1 MEDPVFTFGLI
12 ADVQYADIEDGENYL
27 RTRRRYY
34 RGSADLLRDAVLQWR
49 RERVQCVV
57 QLGDIIDGHN
67 RRRDASDR
75 ALDTVMAELDACSVD
90 VHHVWGN
97 HEFYNFSRPSLLSSR
112 LNSAQRT
119 GTDTGSDLIGDDI
132 YAYEFSPAPNFR
144 FVLLD
149 AYDLSVIGREEES
162 EKHTHSWRILTQHN
176 HNLQDLNQPPGTH
189 THTHAHTHTHS
200 WRILTQH
207 NHNLQDLNQPPG
219 THTHTHTH
227 THSWRILTQHNHNL
241 QDLNQPPGTHTH
253 THTHSWRILTQHNH
267 NLQDLN
273 QPPVSVGLEQR
284 FVKFN
289 GGFSEQQLQWLDAV
303 LTLSD
308 HKQERVLIFSHL
320 PVHPCAADPI
330 CLAWNH
336 EAVLSVLRSHQSVLC
351 FIAGHDHDGGRCTDS
366 SGAQHITL
374 EGVIE
379 TPPHSHAFATAYLYE
394 DRMVMKGRGRVE
406 DLTITYS

>member
-1 MEDPVFTFGLI
+1 MEDPVFAFGLI
-12 ADVQYADIEDGENYL
+12 ADVQYADIDDGQNYL
-27 RTRRRYY
+27 RTRRRFY
-34 RGSADLLRDAVLQWR
+34 RGSAGLLRDAVQQWR
-49 RERVQCVV
+49 RERVRCVV

-67 RRRDASDR
+67 RRCDASDR
-75 ALDTVMAELDACSVD
+75 ALDTVMAELDACTVD

-97 HEFYNFSRPSLLSSR
+97 HEFYNFSRSSLLSSR
-112 LNSAQRT
+112 LNSAPKT
-119 GTDTGSDLIGDDI
+119 GTDSGSDLIHDDI

-162 EKHTHSWRILTQHN
+162 QK
-176 HNLQDLNQPPGTH
+176 
-189 THTHAHTHTHS
+189 
-200 WRILTQH
+200 
-207 NHNLQDLNQPPG
+207 
-219 THTHTHTH
+219 
-227 THSWRILTQHNHNL
+227 
-241 QDLNQPPGTHTH
+241 
-253 THTHSWRILTQHNH
+253 HTHSWRILTQHNH

-289 GGFSEQQLQWLDAV
+289 GGFSEQQLQWLDGV

-336 EAVLSVLRSHQSVLC
+336 EAVLSVLRSHRSVLC

-379 TPPHSHAFATAYLYE
+379 TPPHSHAFATVYLYE

-406 DLTITYS
+406 DLIITYS

>member
-1 MEDPVFTFGLI
+1 MFTFGLI

-176 HNLQDLNQPPGTH
+176 HNLQDLNQPP
-189 THTHAHTHTHS
+189 
-200 WRILTQH
+200 
-207 NHNLQDLNQPPG
+207 
-219 THTHTHTH
+219 
-227 THSWRILTQHNHNL
+227 
-241 QDLNQPPGTHTH
+241 
-253 THTHSWRILTQHNH
+253 
-267 NLQDLN
+267 
-273 QPPVSVGLEQR
+273 VSVGLEQR

-303 LTLSD
+303 LKLSD

>member
-1 MEDPVFTFGLI
+1 MFTFGLI
-12 ADVQYADIEDGENYL
+12 ADVQYADIEDGQNYL

-176 HNLQDLNQPPGTH
+176 HNLQDLNQPP
-189 THTHAHTHTHS
+189 
-200 WRILTQH
+200 
-207 NHNLQDLNQPPG
+207 
-219 THTHTHTH
+219 
-227 THSWRILTQHNHNL
+227 
-241 QDLNQPPGTHTH
+241 
-253 THTHSWRILTQHNH
+253 
-267 NLQDLN
+267 
-273 QPPVSVGLEQR
+273 VSVGLEQR

>member
-176 HNLQDLNQPPGTH
+176 HNLQDLN
-189 THTHAHTHTHS
+189 
-200 WRILTQH
+200 L
-207 NHNLQDLNQPPG
+207 
-219 THTHTHTH
+219 
-227 THSWRILTQHNHNL
+227 
-241 QDLNQPPGTHTH
+241 
-253 THTHSWRILTQHNH
+253 
-267 NLQDLN
+267 
-273 QPPVSVGLEQR
+273 PPVSVGLEQR

>member
-1 MEDPVFTFGLI
+1 MFTFGLI

-176 HNLQDLNQPPGTH
+176 HNLQDLNQPP
-189 THTHAHTHTHS
+189 
-200 WRILTQH
+200 
-207 NHNLQDLNQPPG
+207 
-219 THTHTHTH
+219 
-227 THSWRILTQHNHNL
+227 
-241 QDLNQPPGTHTH
+241 
-253 THTHSWRILTQHNH
+253 
-267 NLQDLN
+267 
-273 QPPVSVGLEQR
+273 VSVGLEQR

>member
-176 HNLQDLNQPPGTH
+176 HNLQDLNQPP
-189 THTHAHTHTHS
+189 
-200 WRILTQH
+200 
-207 NHNLQDLNQPPG
+207 
-219 THTHTHTH
+219 
-227 THSWRILTQHNHNL
+227 
-241 QDLNQPPGTHTH
+241 
-253 THTHSWRILTQHNH
+253 
-267 NLQDLN
+267 
-273 QPPVSVGLEQR
+273 VSVGLEQR

>member
-1 MEDPVFTFGLI
+1 SEDPVFTFGLI

-176 HNLQDLNQPPGTH
+176 HNLQDLN
-189 THTHAHTHTHS
+189 
-200 WRILTQH
+200 L
-207 NHNLQDLNQPPG
+207 
-219 THTHTHTH
+219 
-227 THSWRILTQHNHNL
+227 
-241 QDLNQPPGTHTH
+241 
-253 THTHSWRILTQHNH
+253 
-267 NLQDLN
+267 
-273 QPPVSVGLEQR
+273 PPVSVGLEQR

>member
-1 MEDPVFTFGLI
+1 MFTFGLI
-12 ADVQYADIEDGENYL
+12 ADVQYADIEDGQNYL

-176 HNLQDLNQPPGTH
+176 HNLQDLNQPP
-189 THTHAHTHTHS
+189 
-200 WRILTQH
+200 
-207 NHNLQDLNQPPG
+207 
-219 THTHTHTH
+219 
-227 THSWRILTQHNHNL
+227 
-241 QDLNQPPGTHTH
+241 
-253 THTHSWRILTQHNH
+253 
-267 NLQDLN
+267 
-273 QPPVSVGLEQR
+273 VSVGLEQR

-303 LTLSD
+303 LKLSD

>member
-1 MEDPVFTFGLI
+1 MFAFGLI
-12 ADVQYADIEDGENYL
+12 ADVQYADIEDGQNYL
-27 RTRRRYY
+27 RTRRRFY
-34 RGSADLLRDAVLQWR
+34 RSSAGLLRDAVLQWR
-49 RERVQCVV
+49 RERVRCVV

-75 ALDTVMAELDACSVD
+75 ALDTVMAELDVFPVD

-97 HEFYNFSRPSLLSSR
+97 HEFYNFSRTSLLSSR
-112 LNSAQRT
+112 LNSAPR
-119 GTDTGSDLIGDDI
+119 TDTGSDLIDDDI

-162 EKHTHSWRILTQHN
+162 QKHTQ
-176 HNLQDLNQPPGTH
+176 
-189 THTHAHTHTHS
+189 
-200 WRILTQH
+200 
-207 NHNLQDLNQPPG
+207 
-219 THTHTHTH
+219 
-227 THSWRILTQHNHNL
+227 
-241 QDLNQPPGTHTH
+241 
-253 THTHSWRILTQHNH
+253 SWRILTQHNH

-273 QPPVSVGLEQR
+273 QPPVSTGLEQR

-289 GGFSEQQLQWLDAV
+289 GGFSEQQLQWLDGV

-308 HKQERVLIFSHL
+308 QKQERVFIFSHL

-336 EAVLSVLRSHQSVLC
+336 EAVLSVLRSHRSVLC
-351 FIAGHDHDGGRCTDS
+351 FIAGHDHDGGRYTDS

-379 TPPHSHAFATAYLYE
+379 TPPHSHAFATAYIYE